1 MKKRYQLRLPF
12 WIFAALTVLVAL
24 AAMNSGNNLL
34 FWIFGVMASALLV
47 SGIVSGSMLRGL
59 AVRRMLPQHGAVGE
73 PMAVRYLV
81 SNRNRLL
88 PTFSVHFSEDST
100 NDGHG
105 WRALMGPAAAW
116 VMHIGPRETVHGEAT
131 FWPTRR
137 GEAHFDGLR
146 IATSFPF
153 GIVGKSIVTRQPQRI
168 LVYPRLYALHR
179 RVFEAIAPAGSVGT
193 RVSPHAGAGDDYYGL
208 REFRLGDSMRHIA
221 WKRTANRDELLCI
234 ERTRPSPPKMRVLL
248 DLTTPTEAVSA
259 ARELEERA
267 ISLVA
272 SLVHGADLGGF
283 EVGLTILGIDRPPL
297 PVRRSHWHRDKIMA
311 ALAEL
316 DLDASRRGAA
326 AFSGEGESAALVV
339 VHPERPDPSLVRGE
353 AWHFTAAQ
361 MDRLV
366 ERAIGW
372 APAER
377 DPAEAVA

>member
-12 WIFAALTVLVAL
+12 WIFAGLTALVAL

-59 AVRRMLPQHGAVGE
+59 GVRRMLPQHGAVGE

-81 SNRNRLL
+81 TNRNRLF
-88 PTFSVHFSEDST
+88 PTFSVHFDEEVGHT
-100 NDGHG
+100 RHG
-105 WRALMGPAAAW
+105 WRALMGPVTAW
-116 VMHIGPRETVHGEAT
+116 VMHIGPRESVHGEAT
-131 FWPTRR
+131 FWPTGR
-137 GEAHFDGLR
+137 GEARFDGLR

-153 GIVGKSIVTRQPQRI
+153 GIIGKSIVASQPQRI

-179 RVFEAIAPAGSVGT
+179 RVFEAIAPAGAVGL
-193 RVSPHAGAGDDYYGL
+193 RVSAHAGAGDDYYGL

-234 ERTRPSPPKMRVLL
+234 ERTRPSPPKMRILL
-248 DLTTPTEAVSA
+248 DLTTMTDPASSA
-259 ARELEERA
+259 RALEERA
-267 ISLVA
+267 ISLAA

-297 PVRRSHWHRDKIMA
+297 PIRRSHWHRDKMMA

-316 DLDASRRGAA
+316 DLDADRDGATVY
-326 AFSGEGESAALVV
+326 SGGAEAAALVV
-339 VHPERPDPSLVRGE
+339 VHAERPDPSRVRGE

-366 ERAIGW
+366 EHPIGW

-377 DPAEAVA
+377 DPAEAVV